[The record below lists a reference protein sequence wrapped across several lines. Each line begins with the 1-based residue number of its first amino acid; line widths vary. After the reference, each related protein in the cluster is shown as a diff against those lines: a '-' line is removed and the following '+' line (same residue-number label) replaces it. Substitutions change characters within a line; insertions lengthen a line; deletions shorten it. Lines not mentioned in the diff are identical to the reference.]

1 MPLTKNWLK
10 IFLRCIIVT
19 VKNINKINIL
29 AQLPKIDFVVIK
41 VRWILMKDYKGMKKE
56 LVEYVKN
63 TSSDSIDLER
73 FLYFQNYGLILDFN
87 SLSNDFF
94 RWNPRMITNTIFA
107 MLAIKSK
114 FETDRPCKKRRW
126 IIV

>member
-1 MPLTKNWLK
+1 
-10 IFLRCIIVT
+10 
-19 VKNINKINIL
+19 
-29 AQLPKIDFVVIK
+29 
-41 VRWILMKDYKGMKKE
+41 MKSYKEMENE
-56 LVEYVKN
+56 LVDYVKN

-73 FLYFQNYGLILDFN
+73 FLRFQNYGLILDFD

-114 FETDRPCKKRRW
+114 FEIDRPRKKEDGALYKL
-126 IIV
+126 

>member
-1 MPLTKNWLK
+1 MKN
-10 IFLRCIIVT
+10 
-19 VKNINKINIL
+19 
-29 AQLPKIDFVVIK
+29 
-41 VRWILMKDYKGMKKE
+41 YKEMEKE
-56 LVEYVKN
+56 LVDYVKN

-73 FLYFQNYGLILDFN
+73 FLRFQNYGLILDFD

-114 FETDRPCKKRRW
+114 FEMDRPRKKEDGLMLAYK
-126 IIV
+126 